1 VYSRF
6 GLLKGREFVGDF
18 RGEGKLNDFWNA
30 NAAKDHV
37 PPTFDVSVT
46 KKSVPCDA
54 VERRDASA
62 RILLDFQ
69 YSPAISHHSSAQ
81 NLTVGHVRK
90 FE

>member
-6 GLLKGREFVGDF
+6 GLLRGREFVGDF

-30 NAAKDHV
+30 SAAKDHV

-46 KKSVPCDA
+46 RKSAPCDA

-69 YSPAISHHSSAQ
+69 YSPAISFHPSAQ
-81 NLTVGHVRK
+81 NSTVVYVRNL
-90 FE
+90 E